1 MLQVEMAA
9 TNCWFPRAN
18 DPGRRTV
25 PVTRIGL
32 RDDQTRN
39 CQVSRALRATSHLR
53 PPPLDPEVGG
63 GSPCRLRTGGDP
75 HQHCHVMDLY
85 SAVHKRY
92 TESMSKHLVDI
103 DNELLAEAT
112 SILGA
117 STMKEAVNRSLES
130 VVLAARRRSHADRLG
145 TMTGL
150 DLDDA
155 SVMSGAWR

>member
-1 MLQVEMAA
+1 M
-9 TNCWFPRAN
+9 N
-18 DPGRRTV
+18 
-25 PVTRIGL
+25 
-32 RDDQTRN
+32 
-39 CQVSRALRATSHLR
+39 
-53 PPPLDPEVGG
+53 
-63 GSPCRLRTGGDP
+63 
-75 HQHCHVMDLY
+75 LY
-85 SAVHKRY
+85 SMAHKRY

-145 TMTGL
+145 AMAGL